1 MERPNITEERFDE
14 IMLLGARIDNMID
27 IMCADYEP
35 YERYIIVSL
44 LFTKQ
49 INDNIEKGSDGEKE
63 CEQNLLYVRD
73 MMIRKANSLAA
84 KEKNTNNG

>member
-14 IMLLGARIDNMID
+14 ILELGARIDSMID
-27 IMCADYEP
+27 IMCADYEQH
-35 YERYIIVSL
+35 ERYIIVSL

-49 INDNIEKGSDGEKE
+49 ITDNLEAGDDGEKE
-63 CEQNLLYVRD
+63 CQKNLFYVRD

>member
-14 IMLLGARIDNMID
+14 IMLLGSRVDSVID

-35 YERYIIVSL
+35 NEKYIVISL

-49 INDNIEKGSDGEKE
+49 ISENIDSGSDGEKE
-63 CEQNLLYVRD
+63 CEKNLIYVRD
-73 MMIRKANSLAA
+73 LMIRKANVEAA
-84 KEKNTNNG
+84 KEKKNG